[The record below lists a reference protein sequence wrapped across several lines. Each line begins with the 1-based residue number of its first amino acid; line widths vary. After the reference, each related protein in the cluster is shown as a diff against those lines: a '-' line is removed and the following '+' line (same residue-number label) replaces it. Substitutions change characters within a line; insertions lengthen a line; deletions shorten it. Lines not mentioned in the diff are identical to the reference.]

1 MERWQNDVLVKW
13 KTSSLQK
20 VVDKMA
26 SWMYAKMT
34 NRQVDVMASWQNDR
48 LIKCKVD
55 KKTSWRKKQ
64 FAEMT
69 SWANIK
75 LIKF

>member
-13 KTSSLQK
+13 RISSLQK

-34 NRQVDVMASWQNDR
+34 NRQVDVMASWHNDG
-48 LIKCKVD
+48 LIKCKINKNASWEKAVWWND
-55 KKTSWRKKQ
+55 KLSKY
-64 FAEMT
+64 
-69 SWANIK
+69 
-75 LIKF
+75 